1 MAMLL
6 KGAPAAS
13 ALDEKTA
20 ERIAALK
27 EKGVTPCLAM
37 IRIGEDAG
45 AMSYEKGAMK
55 RCAKLGIEVKN
66 VVLPETAVNADLEAA
81 IIEQNNDAS
90 VHGIL
95 MFRPLPKGFDEN
107 RACEL
112 IVPAK
117 DVDGVSSGS
126 SAAVYSGAGD
136 GFAPCT
142 AESCIEML
150 RHYGVE
156 ISGKNAV
163 VVGRSLVIG
172 RPVSMLLLRNNAT
185 VTICHSKTPDM
196 AETIRR
202 ADIVVAAIG
211 KAEALGGSCFAEGQT
226 VVDVGIN
233 FSEEKGKLV
242 GDVDFAAAEPIVG
255 AISPVP
261 LGVGSMTTAVLASHV
276 VTAAEKQSM

>member
-20 ERIAALK
+20 AKIAALN

-37 IRIGEDAG
+37 LKVGEDAG
-45 AMSYEKGAMK
+45 AASYEKGAVK
-55 RCAKLGIEVKN
+55 RCAKLGIEVKS
-66 VVLPETAVNADLEAA
+66 VALSETATQAELEAEIEKLNADGA
-81 IIEQNNDAS
+81 

-95 MFRPLPKGFDEN
+95 MFRPLPKDFDEG
-107 RACEL
+107 RACEMIL
-112 IVPAK
+112 PSK
-117 DVDGVSSGS
+117 DVDGVTAGS
-126 SAAVYSGAGD
+126 SAAVYSGVGD

-150 RHYGVE
+150 HHYGVKLE
-156 ISGKNAV
+156 GKNAV

-172 RPVSMLLLRNNAT
+172 RPVSMLLMRENAT
-185 VTICHSKTPDM
+185 VTVCHSRTKNM
-196 AETIRR
+196 AETVRR
-202 ADIVVAAIG
+202 ADIVVAALG
-211 KAEALGGSCFAEGQT
+211 KAEALDGDCFSEGQT
-226 VVDVGIN
+226 VIDVGIN

-242 GDVDFAAAEPIVG
+242 GDVDFAAAEPVVA

-261 LGVGSMTTAVLASHV
+261 LGVGSMTTAVLAAHV
-276 VTAAEKQSM
+276 VAAAEKLS